1 MIDDFDDVISKF
13 FDGTITENEK
23 ILYTPSNN
31 EDYDVDDISEES
43 GVQSEI
49 YSSDIEDNNTSE
61 EDYQGEYSETEYN
74 DNTENVAEQKT
85 IISNSQSNIFSR
97 MKESFQQ
104 NKVSEDVPSIAE
116 VPEDRM
122 ITIGICGLQ

>member
-49 YSSDIEDNNTSE
+49 YSSDIEDNSTSE
-61 EDYQGEYSETEYN
+61 EDYQG
-74 DNTENVAEQKT
+74 
-85 IISNSQSNIFSR
+85 
-97 MKESFQQ
+97 
-104 NKVSEDVPSIAE
+104 
-116 VPEDRM
+116 
-122 ITIGICGLQ
+122 

>member
-1 MIDDFDDVISKF
+1 MK
-13 FDGTITENEK
+13 K

-49 YSSDIEDNNTSE
+49 YSSDIEDNSTSE

-85 IISNSQSNIFSR
+85 IISNSQSNIFR
-97 MKESFQQ
+97 
-104 NKVSEDVPSIAE
+104 
-116 VPEDRM
+116 
-122 ITIGICGLQ
+122 L

>member
-1 MIDDFDDVISKF
+1 M
-13 FDGTITENEK
+13 
-23 ILYTPSNN
+23 
-31 EDYDVDDISEES
+31 
-43 GVQSEI
+43 QSEI
-49 YSSDIEDNNTSE
+49 YSSDIEDNSTSE

-104 NKVSEDVPSIAE
+104 NKVSEDVPSIVE
-116 VPEDRM
+116 VPENRM
-122 ITIGICGLQ
+122 ITIGICGLPITYRCNSSRISYGSSTE